1 MPLVAL
7 VRAVPAEVGASDLAG
22 DDSPTV
28 DVDVVPGVFPDVGAV
43 LGSAPDSGATEGN
56 SGGGAAAGGLV
67 LCWLVLGGPAVGGVV
82 TGPSVWAWAVAG
94 DGSTTISGAPLASVT
109 GKDRPPASTTTSGND
124 PLGWSPAR
132 VSCRPSSVTPVQ
144 VRAVGWAAWP
154 VGSWQLAG

>member
-1 MPLVAL
+1 VA
-7 VRAVPAEVGASDLAG
+7 AEVGAADLAG
-22 DDSPTV
+22 DEGPAAG
-28 DVDVVPGVFPDVGAV
+28 VDVVPGVFPAVGAV

-56 SGGGAAAGGLV
+56 SGGVAAIAAAGWLV

-94 DGSTTISGAPLASVT
+94 DGSTVISGAPLASVT

-132 VSCRPSSVTPVQ
+132 VSCRPSTVTPVQ

>member
-1 MPLVAL
+1 VA
-7 VRAVPAEVGASDLAG
+7 AEVAAADLAG
-22 DDSPTV
+22 DEGPAAG
-28 DVDVVPGVFPDVGAV
+28 VDVVPGVFPAVGAV

-56 SGGGAAAGGLV
+56 SGGVAAIAAAG
-67 LCWLVLGGPAVGGVV
+67 WLVLGGLAGGGVV
-82 TGPSVWAWAVAG
+82 TGPSVWVWVWVWAWAVAG

-132 VSCRPSSVTPVQ
+132 VSCRPSTVTPVQ
-144 VRAVGWAAWP
+144 VRAVGWAALP